1 MKKALTILVALAV
14 AVCFSLPAL
23 AADAAKAPGPE
34 RGQGYHHKMTPE
46 QRAEYKKVKADFLN
60 DTMALRQQLA
70 AKRVELKTLL
80 AQPTPDG
87 AKIKAVA
94 DEKVDLL
101 AQVMKKYNE
110 YLAKYPQY
118 FKRYKYHHDGWDRKA
133 DKDRPRRGQ
142 PPAAPAN

>member
-1 MKKALTILVALAV
+1 MKKALTILVALAL
-14 AVCFSLPAL
+14 AVCWSLPAL
-23 AADAAKAPGPE
+23 AADPAKAPGAE
-34 RGQGYHHKMTPE
+34 TKRHHKLTPE
-46 QRAEYKKVKADFLN
+46 QRAEYKKAKADFLN

-80 AQPTPDG
+80 AQPNPDA

-118 FKRYKYHHDGWDRKA
+118 FGKKRYHHGQWGYHH
-133 DKDRPRRGQ
+133 KDRQMKGQ
-142 PPAAPAN
+142 PAPGQAS

>member
-34 RGQGYHHKMTPE
+34 RGKGYHHKLTPE
-46 QRAEYKKVKADFLN
+46 QRAEYKKAKADFLN
-60 DTMALRQQLA
+60 DTLALRQQLA
-70 AKRVELKTLL
+70 AKRVELETLL
-80 AQPTPDG
+80 AQTTPDP

-101 AQVMKKYNE
+101 AQVMKKHNE

-118 FKRYKYHHDGWDRKA
+118 FKHHKRHHGGWGDHKERSMKG
-133 DKDRPRRGQ
+133 K
-142 PPAAPAN
+142 PPAGPAS